1 VQITVSKPLISGVL
15 VWVSLMPE
23 IACTLLR
30 ILDGRRIQWYREV
43 LAELARAIAD
53 GTRRATTASH

>member
-1 VQITVSKPLISGVL
+1 
-15 VWVSLMPE
+15 MPE